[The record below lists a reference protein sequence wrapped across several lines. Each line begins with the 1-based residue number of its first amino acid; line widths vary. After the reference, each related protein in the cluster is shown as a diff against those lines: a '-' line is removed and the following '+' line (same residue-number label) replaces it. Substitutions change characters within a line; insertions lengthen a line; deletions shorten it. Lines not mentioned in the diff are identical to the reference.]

1 MSNTVYHVGLEVF
14 GIYAG
19 TIRKPGEW
27 KSKSDVT
34 DEALDSVAGYLLLRE
49 KEVRFTYKEK
59 RYILKVVE
67 EQDEN
72 D

>member
-1 MSNTVYHVGLEVF
+1 MSNTVYHVGLGIF

-49 KEVRFTYKEK
+49 KEVHFTYKEK
-59 RYILKVVE
+59 KYILKVVE
-67 EQDEN
+67 EQDET